1 MSMSTIES
9 DLLRGMA
16 TEDRDRVLSLGVI
29 RKMAEG
35 EVVFALGEET
45 NGVYLLQSGRVNLTL
60 PIRIEGRQQDVLV
73 EERKEGQL
81 LGWSGLVPPYR
92 FTLQARTS
100 VKTELLFFPRTDLE
114 ALFDDNP
121 KIEAQLYA
129 NLARIIGQRLQVF
142 QTMWLR
148 GVQRGVADGGR

>member
-1 MSMSTIES
+1 MSTSTIES

-16 TEDRDRVLSLGVI
+16 ADDRDRVLSLGVT
-29 RKMAEG
+29 RKVAEG
-35 EVVFALGEET
+35 EVVFSLGEET
-45 NGVYLLQSGRVNLTL
+45 DGVYLLRSGRVNLTL
-60 PIRIEGRQQDVLV
+60 PIKL
-73 EERKEGQL
+73 EGQL

-92 FTLQARTS
+92 FTLQARTT
-100 VKTELLFFPRTDLE
+100 VQTELLFFPRSALE
-114 ALFDDNP
+114 ALFEDHP
-121 KIEAQLYA
+121 KIEARIYA

>member
-1 MSMSTIES
+1 MTTSTIES

-16 TEDRDRVLSLGVI
+16 PEDRDRVLTLGVPK
-29 RKMAEG
+29 KMAEG

-45 NGVYLLQSGRVNLTL
+45 DGVYLVQSGRVNLTL

-100 VKTELLFFPRTDLE
+100 VQTELLFFPRSGLE
-114 ALFDDNP
+114 NLFGEHP
-121 KIEAQLYA
+121 EIGAQIYG

-148 GVQRGVADGGR
+148 GVQRGVADGRR

>member
-1 MSMSTIES
+1 MPTSTIES

-16 TEDRDRVLSLGVI
+16 AEDRDRILSLGVS

-45 NGVYLLQSGRVNLTL
+45 DGVYLLQSGRVNLTL

-100 VKTELLFFPRTDLE
+100 VQTELLFFPRSGLE
-114 ALFDDNP
+114 ALFQDHP
-121 KIEAQLYA
+121 GIEARIYA

-148 GVQRGVADGGR
+148 GVQRGVVDGRR